1 MSQTLTVARLA
12 VRELWMTFRL
22 ILVLLTTVGAG
33 ALVGLLPSAPTVAL
47 ERLAIGLAV
56 ASAVVAATAALTM
69 AQERHAGRT
78 GWLVTRSVPRG
89 SYLVGW
95 FVAIALVCIAGVGVA
110 MGVGWFAASGSLRPL
125 DASGFLAVAL
135 AVAATAT
142 AAVALGLFVG
152 VRLPPIVATVSA
164 VAAYAGAASLVL
176 AFGDRAPWLPG
187 GAQLLLARAAEP
199 GSIAGDA
206 LRAAGTGLALTAALL
221 VAARVAL
228 DRAEL

>member
-22 ILVLLTTVGAG
+22 ILLLLATVGAG
-33 ALVGLLPSAPTVAL
+33 ALVGLLPSAPGVAL

-56 ASAVVAATAALTM
+56 ACALVAATAALTM

-95 FVAIALVCIAGVGVA
+95 FVAIALVCIAGVAVA
-110 MGVGWFAASGSLRPL
+110 MGVGWFAASGTVFPL
-125 DASGFLAVAL
+125 DATRFLSVAL
-135 AVAATAT
+135 AVAATAA
-142 AAVALGLFVG
+142 AAVALGLLAG
-152 VRLPPIVATVSA
+152 VRLPPIVATVTA
-164 VAAYAGAASLVL
+164 LAACAGAAALVL
-176 AFGDRAPWLPG
+176 TFGDRAPWLPG

-199 GSIAGDA
+199 DSIVADA
-206 LRAAGTGLALTAALL
+206 LRAAGTGLALAAALL